1 MEWIEEA
8 GGEVVFSD
16 FNGTVDYLITP
27 VTGQKREG
35 MRRYSQTS
43 MGL

>member
-1 MEWIEEA
+1 MQEQELVEWIEEA

-27 VTGQKREG
+27 VTGQ
-35 MRRYSQTS
+35 
-43 MGL
+43 